1 MRFPFI
7 CGEAVC
13 VYPKIKH
20 VLSIPPPA
28 PFLFFSLSGLLF
40 RGCQV
45 FALSKI
51 CGNYDLCA
59 CLCLWG
65 QPKDFA
71 IAETDFFWALN
82 IPHPI
87 KFKKTYILQE
97 WPRLC
102 ESKQCLLS
110 LIMENFWGFGSW
122 GLFAWRFDSEHSYIY
137 SSELNKHTQAS
148 KFHKCLRAC
157 WITFWKICSSSA
169 TNYLARHWNCWV
181 KFYGLCFAALQTRW
195 SQWSLLTLKYV
206 DWVLTYV
213 SKARVRNTG
222 MWGFRIWK
230 LVQFLILLSTDPL
243 IERNKLSGSP
253 KNLLDST

>member
-1 MRFPFI
+1 MRSAKGF
-7 CGEAVC
+7 CRCWDG
-13 VYPKIKH
+13 
-20 VLSIPPPA
+20 
-28 PFLFFSLSGLLF
+28 
-40 RGCQV
+40 
-45 FALSKI
+45 
-51 CGNYDLCA
+51 
-59 CLCLWG
+59 
-65 QPKDFA
+65 
-71 IAETDFFWALN
+71 FFWALN

-97 WPRLC
+97 WPRALWIKTMPSLTNNGKLLGLWQLGFVC
-102 ESKQCLLS
+102 LTFWLWTLLS
-110 LIMENFWGFGSW
+110 LNN
-122 GLFAWRFDSEHSYIY
+122 YIY
-137 SSELNKHTQAS
+137 SSELNEHTQAS

-157 WITFWKICSSSA
+157 WLTFWKICSSSA

-213 SKARVRNTG
+213 SKARVRNIG

-230 LVQFLILLSTDPL
+230 LFQFLILLSTDPL